1 MELYMLLCVGGV
13 CVVAGGVGGVG
24 GSVWELVIEFFG
36 RRVVGGWSV
45 RATGF

>member
-13 CVVAGGVGGVG
+13 CVVWGGG
-24 GSVWELVIEFFG
+24 GSVLGLVIGFLG